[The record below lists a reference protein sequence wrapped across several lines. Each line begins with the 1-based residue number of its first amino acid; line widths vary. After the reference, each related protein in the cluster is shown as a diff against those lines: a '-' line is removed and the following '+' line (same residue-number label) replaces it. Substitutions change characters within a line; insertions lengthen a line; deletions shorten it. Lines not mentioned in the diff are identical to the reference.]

1 MSPSRAQRRLRR
13 HRRRITVIGAVG
25 VVVVAGAFGASTL
38 AGGDDGDPATAPT
51 TASSTAAPS
60 TSSSPSPASATRAAD
75 ITPVP
80 TPDTGTRENVAF
92 FYQGITPDTDFSRLG
107 AVEVVI
113 AGKAAPAYTPSLIH
127 RSGAKAYRG
136 VQMYWFSTG
145 SSYDG
150 LEIQKRTDLALCL
163 DGSNPY
169 IGRTDAK
176 GQPWVFVD
184 GNEREVQ
191 DLFAQRLRELKAQ
204 GWDGIFFD
212 RGFAAMTGIDEQPNP
227 AWNQA
232 STCTQ
237 NPVTPGAPMSDAY
250 LALAAQVRAAGLD
263 VVVNYGMSPFDRR
276 QPMRPDPRDP
286 ECRPIEG
293 TPCRRLDDPWNVT
306 DWVLDEAIA
315 HVDDK
320 DWDADF
326 AANQAN
332 EIGAQSGK
340 HVMGLITNANMAGR
354 QDRRTAVYAFSRVK
368 LFPIPVGINTGD
380 DDCPNSPPGAL
391 CNRHGVY
398 PELVGLQLGAT
409 IDSRP
414 SNPDCRGT
422 DPHCMWFR
430 RYANGASVVNVSP
443 QNGSVT
449 FALGTPGCRYV
460 KDLGT
465 GEVLGQNACIN
476 QVTVTAGPYTGHP
489 LAYSTRAW

>member
-1 MSPSRAQRRLRR
+1 MSPSRSQRRLRR
-13 HRRRITVIGAVG
+13 HRRRLLVLAAVG
-25 VVVVAGAFGASTL
+25 AVVVAGAFGASELT
-38 AGGDDGDPATAPT
+38 GGDDGDPSASPT
-51 TASSTAAPS
+51 TTSST
-60 TSSSPSPASATRAAD
+60 TGRSSSSSTPAATRTAE
-75 ITPVP
+75 ITPVA

-92 FYQGITPDTDFSRLG
+92 YYQGIKPDTDFSKLG

-150 LEIQKRTDLALCL
+150 LEIQKRPDLALCL
-163 DGSNPY
+163 DGSNPF
-169 IGRTDAK
+169 IARMDAK
-176 GQPWVFVD
+176 DQPWVYVD

-212 RGFAAMTGIDEQPNP
+212 RGFAAMTGIDDKPNP
-227 AWNQA
+227 AWNQP

-237 NPVTPGAPMSDAY
+237 NPVTPGATMSDAY
-250 LALAAQVRAAGLD
+250 LALASEVRAAGLD

-276 QPMRPDPRDP
+276 HPMRPDPRDP
-286 ECRPIEG
+286 NCRPIEN

-306 DWVLDEAIA
+306 DWILDEAIA
-315 HVDDK
+315 HVDDR

-332 EIGAQSGK
+332 EIGARSGK

-354 QDRRTAVYAFSRVK
+354 QDRQTAVYAFSRVK

-380 DDCPNSPPGAL
+380 DGCPKSPPGAL

-398 PELVGLQLGAT
+398 PELVGMQFGAT
-409 IDSRP
+409 VDSRP
-414 SNPDCRGT
+414 SNPGCNGT
-422 DPHCMWFR
+422 DPHCIWFR
-430 RYANGASVVNVSP
+430 RYVNGASVVNVSDRP
-443 QNGSVT
+443 GTVT

-460 KDLGT
+460 KDLGS
-465 GEVLGQNACIN
+465 GVVLGQNACIN
-476 QVTVTAGPYTGHP
+476 QVTLSAGPYTGHP